1 MARDPE
7 RLTRELRLYLR
18 GGEAITRVVPLSTG
32 HSNETYLLEGLD
44 RILRTEPSEEG
55 LLPPYDMA
63 FQHRV
68 LSAVGAFAGGPP
80 VPRVFELCT
89 DPSVIGAPFFI
100 MERLSGEA
108 FEYQVPAWL
117 AAASEDVRAYM
128 SSQWIGAVV
137 AVHRMPVESMPGPRM
152 TPAEEA
158 SHWRDVARSAEAPR
172 GLLELLD
179 DLTLNPPARSG
190 APTPVHGDPKHGNC
204 FWQSDGRLVGL
215 FDWEMAHVGE
225 PLTDLGYLASF
236 YDQGMGGLA
245 TAGLDLPGWWDRSRM
260 IAAWEE
266 GTGRTVRE
274 IHRYEA
280 LGMCKI
286 AAIIGLGFHLYRTGR
301 ATDPRFAAWGPVVPK
316 YVELIRRRIG

>member
-1 MARDPE
+1 MARDLE
-7 RLTRELRLYLR
+7 RMTRELRRYLPE
-18 GGEAITRVVPLSTG
+18 GDAITRVVPLSTG

-63 FQHRV
+63 FQHAV
-68 LSAVGAFAGGPP
+68 LSAVGTFAGGPP

-89 DPSVIGAPFFI
+89 DPSIIGAPFFI
-100 MERLSGEA
+100 MERLVGEA
-108 FEYQVPAWL
+108 FEYEVPAWL
-117 AAASEDVRAYM
+117 AAAPPEVRGRM
-128 SSQWIGAVV
+128 SAQWIAAVI
-137 AVHRMPVESMPGPRM
+137 AVHRIPAESMPGPRM
-152 TPAEEA
+152 TPVEEA
-158 SHWRDVARSAEAPR
+158 SHWREVARSAEAPQ
-172 GLLELLD
+172 GLLDLLD
-179 DLTLNPPARSG
+179 DLILHPPPLSG

-204 FWQSDGRLVGL
+204 FWQRDGKLVGL

-236 YDQGMGGLA
+236 YGYGKEGIA
-245 TAGLDLPGWWDRSRM
+245 TAGLDLPGWWDRARM

-266 GTGRTVRE
+266 ATGRSARG
-274 IHRYEA
+274 IRRYEA

-301 ATDPRFAAWGPVVPK
+301 ASDPRFAPWGAAVPK
-316 YVELIRRRIG
+316 YVELIRRRLE

>member
-7 RLTRELRLYLR
+7 RLARELREYLR
-18 GGEAITRVVPLSTG
+18 AGEAITRVVPLSTG

-89 DPSVIGAPFFI
+89 DPSVIGSPFFI
-100 MERLSGEA
+100 MERLLGEA
-108 FEYQVPAWL
+108 FEYEVPAWL
-117 AAASEDVRAYM
+117 AAAPEHVRGQM
-128 SSQWIGAVV
+128 SAQWIGAVA
-137 AVHRMPVESMPGPRM
+137 AVHRIPVELMPGPRL
-152 TPAEEA
+152 TAVEEA
-158 SHWRDVARSAEAPR
+158 RHWRDVARRAEAPQT
-172 GLLELLD
+172 LLELLD
-179 DLTLNPPARSG
+179 DLILRPPPPSG

-204 FWQSDGRLVGL
+204 FWREDGRLVGL

-236 YDQGMGGLA
+236 YDQGREGLA
-245 TAGLDLPGWWDRSRM
+245 TAGLDLPGWWDRTRM

-266 GTGRTVRE
+266 GTGRAARE
-274 IHRYEA
+274 IRRYEA

-286 AAIIGLGFHLYRTGR
+286 AAIIALGFHLHRSGRT
-301 ATDPRFAAWGPVVPK
+301 TDQRFAAWGAVIPK
-316 YVELIRRRIG
+316 YVERIRRRAG